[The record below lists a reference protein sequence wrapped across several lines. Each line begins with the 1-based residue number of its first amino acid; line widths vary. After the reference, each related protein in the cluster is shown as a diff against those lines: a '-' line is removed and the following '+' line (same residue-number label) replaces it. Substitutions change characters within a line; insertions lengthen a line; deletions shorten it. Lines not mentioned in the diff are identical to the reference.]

1 MLYMWKVYNTIC
13 ALVQLS
19 FPEKYWATSLLLVV
33 YFTELSLK
41 KRINILL
48 KSKLSI
54 IYCNI
59 Y

>member
-1 MLYMWKVYNTIC
+1 MWKVYNTIC

>member
-1 MLYMWKVYNTIC
+1 MWKVYNTIC

-33 YFTELSLK
+33 YL
-41 KRINILL
+41 NILL